1 MIKLNTFLIQ
11 ASCMNNVLV
20 TGVKG
25 QLGSEIKNLIGNYP
39 IFNFHLTDI
48 NKLDITNPECVKE
61 FINNH
66 KINYIINCAAYTA
79 VDLAENEEKLAFNI
93 NHKAVESLARIA
105 KSKKIKLIHIST
117 DYVFDGKSIRPYNED
132 DIPNPKSVY
141 GFSKL
146 AGEQAIK
153 SVNPINS
160 IIIRTSWVYSRFG
173 NNFVKTML
181 KLSKSNSEIKVV
193 SDQIGTPTNAF
204 DLAKV
209 ILDILP
215 KIKNNNVQIFH
226 FSNNGQCSWLEFAD
240 LIFKLKNIK
249 LKLIP
254 IKTDEYPT
262 IAKRPSYSVL
272 DKTLIKNTFNL
283 KIPNWEESLT
293 NTINYL

>member
-1 MIKLNTFLIQ
+1 MYNSLRIEYLSK
-11 ASCMNNVLV
+11 
-20 TGVKG
+20 
-25 QLGSEIKNLIGNYP
+25 Y
-39 IFNFHLTDI
+39 
-48 NKLDITNPECVKE
+48 
-61 FINNH
+61 
-66 KINYIINCAAYTA
+66 
-79 VDLAENEEKLAFNI
+79 NI
-93 NHKAVESLARIA
+93 NFLTPSFSNLRILNSL
-105 KSKKIKLIHIST
+105 
-117 DYVFDGKSIRPYNED
+117 Y
-132 DIPNPKSVY
+132 
-141 GFSKL
+141 
-146 AGEQAIK
+146 
-153 SVNPINS
+153 
-160 IIIRTSWVYSRFG
+160 
-173 NNFVKTML
+173 
-181 KLSKSNSEIKVV
+181 
-193 SDQIGTPTNAF
+193 AF

-240 LIFKLKNIK
+240 LIFQLKNIK